1 MWPVGFDG
9 DLAGFAFDFLR
20 TGIDYLLAIIAV
32 LARTL
37 LFWRVR

>member
-20 TGIDYLLAIIAV
+20 TGIDNLLAIIAV